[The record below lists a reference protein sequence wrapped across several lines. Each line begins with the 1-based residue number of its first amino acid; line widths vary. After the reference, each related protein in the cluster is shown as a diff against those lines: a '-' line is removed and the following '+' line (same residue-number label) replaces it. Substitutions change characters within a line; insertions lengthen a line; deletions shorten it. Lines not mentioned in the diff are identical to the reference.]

1 MSETRSG
8 AMTVDAFLE
17 GMGSKDPTPG
27 GGAAAAMAGAIGAAL
42 ISMVARLTQG
52 RVGFEDL
59 QERMNAMVERAEG
72 ARVELLEL
80 GDRDAEAFEAVMASF
95 RLPKETEVER
105 AERTAAIQRA
115 LEGAAAAPL
124 EIARRA
130 VDLMELAEDATAM
143 GNPNA
148 ASDGMSAA
156 AMLYASVLAAKANV
170 EINAASLGDDA
181 RRRALLDEVTRIRSR
196 AEVLLEQCREAF
208 GLRLS
213 G

>member
-1 MSETRSG
+1 
-8 AMTVDAFLE
+8 
-17 GMGSKDPTPG
+17 
-27 GGAAAAMAGAIGAAL
+27 
-42 ISMVARLTQG
+42 
-52 RVGFEDL
+52 VGFEDL

-95 RLPKETEVER
+95 SLPKETDVER

>member
-1 MSETRSG
+1 
-8 AMTVDAFLE
+8 
-17 GMGSKDPTPG
+17 
-27 GGAAAAMAGAIGAAL
+27 
-42 ISMVARLTQG
+42 
-52 RVGFEDL
+52 
-59 QERMNAMVERAEG
+59 
-72 ARVELLEL
+72 
-80 GDRDAEAFEAVMASF
+80 
-95 RLPKETEVER
+95 
-105 AERTAAIQRA
+105 
-115 LEGAAAAPL
+115 
-124 EIARRA
+124 
-130 VDLMELAEDATAM
+130 M

>member
-170 EINAASLGDDA
+170 EINAASLQDDA
-181 RRRALLDEVTRIRSR
+181 RRRALLDEVTGIRSR